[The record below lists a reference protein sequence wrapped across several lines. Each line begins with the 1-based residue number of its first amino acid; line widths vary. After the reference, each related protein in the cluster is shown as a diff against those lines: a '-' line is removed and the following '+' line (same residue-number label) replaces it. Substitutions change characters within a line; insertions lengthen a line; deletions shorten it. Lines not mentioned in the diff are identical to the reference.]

1 MLIIGIKKKLYKE
14 FNNKNLG
21 EYHELYIQS
30 DTLLVADVFENFR
43 NKYIDTYNLNPAHF
57 MSIENRNE
65 IKIVNPYWYVVN
77 GRKRN

>member
-43 NKYIDTYNLNPAHF
+43 NKYIEIYNLNPAHF

-65 IKIVNPYWYVVN
+65 IRIVNPY
-77 GRKRN
+77 